1 MKKEGNLVYELNIL
15 KKMVKNFET
24 VEERIRNAITPMYNL
39 AEIIKDIQNNKNA
52 EILKEYLFYN
62 LDIDVVF
69 KNIDYIINIG
79 HEVDK
84 ALPKDYS
91 INEHLNR
98 END

>member
-1 MKKEGNLVYELNIL
+1 
-15 KKMVKNFET
+15 MVKNFET

-39 AEIIKDIQNNKNA
+39 AEIIKDIHNNKNT

-62 LDIDVVF
+62 LDIDIVF

-79 HEVDK
+79 REVDK

-91 INEHLNR
+91 INEHLNYSINEHLNR